1 METRKIKN
9 GHRTTYFLIGSFTVL
24 LLVNLHDT
32 RIERENQRGRRGM
45 GI

>member
-1 METRKIKN
+1 MVV
-9 GHRTTYFLIGSFTVL
+9 LTVL